1 MGIGCFY
8 AGMAFFYYRH
18 YGALCLLGMSLY
30 FRKQSCYLIWFLSA
44 FALAWFHQILIRPKG
59 MPDLNVVPQIA
70 ITGVVASIPHLLEN
84 KTQFD
89 FELDAIHGHSA
100 HAHILVSCY
109 THCPAFHAGEYWQ
122 LLVKLKKPINL
133 ANPGGFDFVEK
144 LATHHQFW
152 LATVNKSPL
161 NRHLTSQDPLF
172 SLERMRAHL
181 ANALQKY
188 CHDRQT
194 LAVIEALALGVTT
207 HLQTDDWDLFRRTGT
222 THLMVISGSHI
233 GLIAGLVYLLL
244 RRTTGYMSALCLRI
258 PAQRIAAIGAF
269 LFVTIYALLAGFEVP
284 LQRSLFGCGILL
296 LRYFLN
302 QKLTAWQAWRYG
314 LFAVLCYEPH
324 SVCMP
329 GFYLSFIAVAILMI
343 VGQRSQLPNLWKMI
357 PVQVACTLGL
367 MPLSL
372 FWFGYGSFNGVLA
385 NVLAI
390 PWVEFLL
397 VPLSV
402 FVVLCSGSSLVAWII
417 PLLQAMIAL
426 LMRYLAWVDHF
437 QMINI
442 EYAWPQWFAIVVFM
456 VVCGFL
462 YCLPLKRFWIVGWV
476 GIVCAW
482 NPASVS
488 LKKDE
493 LCIDVLDVGQG
504 LAVVLRTA
512 QHVLIYDTGGQYFK
526 GKDMGEMVI
535 LPYLAKMQIRALD
548 GIIISHPDLD
558 HRGGLNSIL
567 KHFSGTPVITNH
579 GPMNCHELP
588 DWTWDGVLFEFFA
601 LQDMSSKNNDSC
613 VLKITAGEQSILLTG
628 DIEREAEQY
637 LVRQYAEKLSSNI
650 MLVPHHG
657 SQSSSSAI
665 FLDTVAPRLA
675 LLSYGLDNRYH
686 LPNENIILTYFKR
699 KIALLDTFHC
709 GMISLKIYKNNLK
722 AKCFADRL

>member
-1 MGIGCFY
+1 MEIGCFY

-18 YGALCLLGMSLY
+18 YGALCLLGASLY
-30 FRKQSCYLIWFLSA
+30 FRHQLRYVIWFLCA
-44 FALAWFHQILIRPKG
+44 FALAWFHQIAMMPEG
-59 MPDLNVVPQIA
+59 MPALNVVPQA
-70 ITGVVASIPHLLEN
+70 AMTGVVASIPHVLEN
-84 KTQFD
+84 KIQFD
-89 FELDAIHGHSA
+89 FELDALGGQRA

-109 THCPAFHAGEYWQ
+109 THCPDFHAGEYWQ
-122 LLVKLKKPINL
+122 LRVKLKKPMNL

-152 LATVNKSPL
+152 LATVNQSAS
-161 NRHLTSQDPLF
+161 NRHLTAKDPLF
-172 SLERMRAHL
+172 SIEHMRAYL
-181 ANALQKY
+181 ADALQKY

-207 HLQTDDWDLFRRTGT
+207 HLQTHDWDLFRRTGT

-233 GLIAGLVYLLL
+233 GLIAGLVYLIL
-244 RRTTGYMSALCLRI
+244 RRITGYMSALCLRI
-258 PAQRIAAIGAF
+258 PAQRIAAIGA
-269 LFVTIYALLAGFEVP
+269 LIFVTIYALLAGFEVP
-284 LQRSLFGCGILL
+284 LQRSLLGCGILL

-302 QKLTAWQAWRYG
+302 QKFTAWQAWRYA
-314 LFAVLCYEPH
+314 LFAVLFFEPH

-343 VGQRSQLPNLWKMI
+343 VGQRLQLSHWGKMI
-357 PVQVACTLGL
+357 AVQVACTLGL
-367 MPLSL
+367 MPLCL

-402 FVVLCSGSSLVAWII
+402 LVVLCAGSSLVAWII
-417 PLLQAMIAL
+417 PLLQAMIAI

-437 QMINI
+437 QSINI
-442 EYAWPQWFAIVVFM
+442 EYAWPQWLAIVVM
-456 VVCGFL
+456 MLVGGFL
-462 YCLPLKRFWIVGWV
+462 YCLPLKRFWIVAS
-476 GIVCAW
+476 IAIISAW
-482 NPASVS
+482 NPASVR
-488 LKKDE
+488 LKAGE
-493 LCIDVLDVGQG
+493 LWVDVLDVGQG

-512 QHVLIYDTGGQYFK
+512 QHVLIYDTGGQYYK

-535 LPYLAKMQIRALD
+535 LPYLAHTQRHTLD

-558 HRGGLNSIL
+558 HRGGLDSIL
-567 KHFSGTPVITNH
+567 KHFPGTPVITNH
-579 GPMNCHELP
+579 APMNCHHLP

-601 LQDMSSKNNDSC
+601 LKNMSSKNNDSC

-628 DIEREAEQY
+628 DIEQEAEQY
-637 LVRQYAEKLSSNI
+637 LVQHYSKNLSSRI

-657 SQSSSSAI
+657 SQSSSSAK
-665 FLDTVAPRLA
+665 FLDTVAPSLA

-686 LPNENIILTYFKR
+686 LPNENILLAYAKR
-699 KIALLDTFHC
+699 KIALFDTFHC
-709 GMISLKIYKNNLK
+709 GMIRLKAYEKNLK
-722 AKCFADRL
+722 VKCFAHRL